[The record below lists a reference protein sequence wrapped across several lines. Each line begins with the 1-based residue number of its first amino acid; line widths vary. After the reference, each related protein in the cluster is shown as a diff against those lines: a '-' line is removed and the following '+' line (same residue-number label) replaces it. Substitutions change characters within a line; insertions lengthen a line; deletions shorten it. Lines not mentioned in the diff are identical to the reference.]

1 MVLGGL
7 FAFFNF
13 RAVAGKEARDEA
25 KKIAKEVAEQVANE
39 HMQKELPNIIRAY
52 QAMIPGDDTD
62 EEADSFAEVQERGE
76 GDNEPGG

>member
-13 RAVAGKEARDEA
+13 RAIAGKEARNEA
-25 KKIAKEVAEQVANE
+25 SKIAKEIAERVANE

-52 QAMIPGDDTD
+52 QTMIIVDGDTD
-62 EEADSFAEVQERGE
+62 EEADSLAEVQERRE
-76 GDNEPGG
+76 MDR